1 MSICG
6 SASARAEQSTT
17 TCRGVRS
24 PCSAQ
29 AAAKATLSLRALIA
43 WALGKGTTYSG
54 SSSARWAMRNW
65 AVASRLPMTTALRGD
80 RPATSSRRRATMAGS
95 SRESWRTTSM

>member
-1 MSICG
+1 MSALPVGDLALIN
-6 SASARAEQSTT
+6 
-17 TCRGVRS
+17 
-24 PCSAQ
+24 
-29 AAAKATLSLRALIA
+29 ATLGRGAATPDGAQALIA